1 MAAMS
6 IFDRIKL
13 AISILSVVLGI
24 WVALLPAPEGL
35 TPSAM
40 YALGITIWAVGWWM
54 TEIIPEYATGL
65 LMCVFWVATK
75 AVPFNKAFANFSTSG
90 WWIMVGAFALGAVAG
105 KTGLLKRI
113 SLWVLNMFPKS
124 FMGQVLGLMGSGV
137 VIGPLIPSMNAK
149 GALSSPIALAI
160 SDMLGLE
167 RNSKGA
173 CGLFGACYVGFI
185 IMGHMFLSGSF
196 SHYVL
201 VGMLPEGY
209 QQVTWLQWFLWS
221 LPWGIVTF
229 IGMML
234 AIRFLYKPDHE
245 VSLPK
250 SFGAEQMAKLG
261 PMKKDE
267 KITLVVLILTL
278 LMWMT
283 ESIHKISAGEVSLVS
298 MCILASLKVMDR
310 NDFKN
315 GIEWPAVVFV
325 GCLLNMGTVIQTL
338 KVDKYLGVLLE
349 PVLAPIVSEPALLIV
364 VLCLAVFAV
373 KFLIVSLT
381 SAAAIFVLILPPVVI
396 SLGMHPWIIVMV
408 AFAASNIFFLHY
420 MNSIYLC
427 SFFATKGEMVEHKS
441 MSKLSLIYGVVTI
454 IASLASIPYWRMLGM
469 IQ

>member
-1 MAAMS
+1 MAATS
-6 IFDRIKL
+6 LFDKIKL
-13 AISILSVVLGI
+13 AISISSVALGI
-24 WVALLPAPEGL
+24 WVALLPPPEGL
-35 TPSAM
+35 SPSAM
-40 YALGITIWAVGWWM
+40 YALGITIWAAGWWM

-75 AVPFNKAFANFSTSG
+75 AVPFNKAFANFSSSG

-113 SLWVLNMFPKS
+113 SLWVLNLFPKS
-124 FMGQVLGLMGSGV
+124 FMGQVFGLMGSGV
-137 VIGPLIPSMNAK
+137 VIGPLIPSMSAK

-209 QQVTWLQWFLWS
+209 QQVTWLQWFLWA
-221 LPWGIVTF
+221 LPWGVVTF
-229 IGMML
+229 IGMIL
-234 AIRFLYKPDHE
+234 AIRFLYKPDQE
-245 VSLPK
+245 VGLPK
-250 SFGAEQMAKLG
+250 SFSAEQMAKLG

-267 KITLVVLILTL
+267 KITLLVLILTL
-278 LMWMT
+278 LMWTT
-283 ESIHKISAGEVSLVS
+283 ESIHQISAGEVSLVS
-298 MCILASLKVMDR
+298 MCILVSLKIMDR

-349 PVLAPIVSEPALLIV
+349 PVLAPIVSEPALLMIA
-364 VLCLAVFAV
+364 LCVAVFAA

-381 SAAAIFVLILPPVVI
+381 STAAIFILILTPVVI

-408 AFAASNIFFLHY
+408 AFAASNVFFLHY
-420 MNSIYLC
+420 MNAIYLC

-441 MSKLSLIYGVVTI
+441 MSKLSLIYAVVTI